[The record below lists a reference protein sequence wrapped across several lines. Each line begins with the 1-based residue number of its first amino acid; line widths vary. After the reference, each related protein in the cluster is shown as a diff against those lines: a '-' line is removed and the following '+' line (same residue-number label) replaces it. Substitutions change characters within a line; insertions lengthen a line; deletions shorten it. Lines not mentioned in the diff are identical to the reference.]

1 MIISAVHDKI
11 VPHLHNMPEESGPT
25 SAYDYMQYQ
34 VTCIYIYLASIDS
47 ACVTSYILP
56 CFEEVI
62 WFSPVY
68 VPPRHAS
75 RRL

>member
-1 MIISAVHDKI
+1 MIISTVHDKI

-34 VTCIYIYLASIDS
+34 VTHIYIYPASTDS
-47 ACVTSYILP
+47 ACVTSYILH
-56 CFEEVI
+56 CFEEVV

-68 VPPRHAS
+68 VPPCYAS
-75 RRL
+75 QRL